1 MYKSNERIFVDKI
14 LDQFELKITS
24 VANKFA
30 KQLIDKEEAQKELE
44 VLKGLSQGV
53 FDILHPIHAEKTMSA
68 YGLFEKV
75 EKVMDMDAETLDNLV
90 KGEGM

>member
-1 MYKSNERIFVDKI
+1 MDKLTERILVDKI
-14 LDQFELKITS
+14 LDQFELAITS

-30 KQLIDKEEAQKELE
+30 KQSIDKEEAQKELE

-53 FDILHPIHAEKTMSA
+53 FDILHPIHTEKTMSV

-75 EKVMDMDAETLDNLV
+75 EKVLDLDAETLDNLV

>member
-1 MYKSNERIFVDKI
+1 MYKSNERMLVDKI

-30 KQLIDKEEAQKELE
+30 KQSIDKEEAQKELE

-53 FDILHPIHAEKTMSA
+53 FDILHPIHAEKTMSV

-75 EKVMDMDAETLDNLV
+75 EKVLDLDAETLDNLV